1 MKKNILAEN
10 MRRFGTKNLHETG
23 LNDLENKL
31 GFDSGANR
39 DPKTGN
45 MKEINW
51 RTAEFEDIDPKDHPD
66 YSDAYVSYVEY
77 TDGTPLTDEELDK
90 LMEDHPDDVYDA
102 LWNYLH

>member
-10 MRRFGTKNLHETG
+10 MRRFNTKNLQET
-23 LNDLENKL
+23 E
-31 GFDSGANR
+31 SS
-39 DPKTGN
+39 
-45 MKEINW
+45 KEINW

-66 YSDAYVSYVEY
+66 YTDAYVSYVEY
-77 TDGTPLTDEELDK
+77 EDGTPLTDEELDK